1 MMSSV
6 RRLRVNAPIALLL
19 LAGML
24 ALSHPAA
31 ASGQAVA
38 SAPACEQKIG
48 QMRFYKDFRGV
59 ECRIEWAN

>member
-6 RRLRVNAPIALLL
+6 RRLRVKAPIALLL

-38 SAPACEQKIG
+38 SARPPRAAATS
-48 QMRFYKDFRGV
+48 
-59 ECRIEWAN
+59 W